1 MTLEQITNAIKAIFA
16 ILKKMRLH
24 AYPLERALDFSECI
38 TRDFDSQLKK
48 VITQA
53 QIMTIEY
60 SEHKAM
66 TKEIFKLQEAWKECI
81 EDFKQV
87 TVSKIN
93 SNLNSKPRGE
103 IEERLNAMAD
113 DPVCKRLNHIMT
125 FRSEHDKMEQVIT
138 STFSKQDAGS
148 EKQRQA
154 TKNQSLIDIKE
165 AYEAFCKSVN
175 VLDISKEGQLSW
187 DNAKK

>member
-1 MTLEQITNAIKAIFA
+1 
-16 ILKKMRLH
+16 
-24 AYPLERALDFSECI
+24 
-38 TRDFDSQLKK
+38 
-48 VITQA
+48 
-53 QIMTIEY
+53 
-60 SEHKAM
+60 
-66 TKEIFKLQEAWKECI
+66 
-81 EDFKQV
+81 
-87 TVSKIN
+87 
-93 SNLNSKPRGE
+93 
-103 IEERLNAMAD
+103 MAD

-138 STFSKQDAGS
+138 STFSKQDALS

-187 DNAKK
+187 ENAKKQYDLATSKIEQQLTLLLKNKLAKAVTASDML